1 MKKLKFLSLSAAT
14 LALMMS
20 AGVSGAMAHDHA
32 DHAAADHKYEL
43 KNAEGAV
50 IGSVM
55 LKEAKT
61 GVLITIDAMGMTEG
75 STHAVHIHE
84 TGKCSPDFTAAGGH
98 FNPSGHNHGMMD
110 AEGQHAG
117 DMPNLHTT
125 AEGAVK
131 QEILNTMIT
140 LEDADTD
147 DGRHT
152 IHDADGSA
160 LIIHVGA
167 DDYASQPTGDAGDRL
182 ACVVLAEPTE

>member
-1 MKKLKFLSLSAAT
+1 MKKFKILTLTAAVAALSLG
-14 LALMMS
+14 
-20 AGVSGAMAHDHA
+20 AGAGAKADDHS
-32 DHAAADHKYEL
+32 HQL

-55 LKEAKT
+55 LKEAET

-84 TGKCSPDFTAAGGH
+84 TGKCAPDFTAAGGH
-98 FNPSGHNHGMMD
+98 FNPAGHNHGMMD

-117 DMPNLHTT
+117 DMPNLHAD
-125 AEGAVK
+125 AEGKVK
-131 QEILNTMIT
+131 TEILNTMIT
-140 LEDADTD
+140 LDDSDTD

-160 LIIHVGA
+160 LIIHMGA

-182 ACVVLAEPTE
+182 ACVVLAEPKE